1 MRISGMMI
9 LVLAVAMP
17 AMAQDGQSRK
27 DASPVDEEDLWAA
40 HDSMI
45 NELET
50 VLAEKKQELAQVEAN
65 LETAKTKAAE
75 ADEQRTQAVAALGEA
90 RYLQQTAATNL
101 ERARAMRS
109 EVEAVT
115 AVQDAYA
122 AKLEALVERAS
133 NKVAEANAS
142 LTMFQEAANSAHEVA
157 TNMEAERLATQK
169 ELESTEE
176 ALKAARALLQDM
188 KEELKK
194 LREDSGNDGP
204 E

>member
-1 MRISGMMI
+1 MMI